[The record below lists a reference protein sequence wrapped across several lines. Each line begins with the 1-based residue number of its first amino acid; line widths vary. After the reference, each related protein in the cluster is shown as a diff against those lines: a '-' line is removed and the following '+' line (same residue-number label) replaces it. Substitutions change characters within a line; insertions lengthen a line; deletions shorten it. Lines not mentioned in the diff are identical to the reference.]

1 MILTCK
7 KLISADDLKDYN
19 EINCIKDC
27 LFFKVISICC
37 TVLYN
42 KGILYVLD
50 KTIFSSIVGK
60 L

>member
-1 MILTCK
+1 MF
-7 KLISADDLKDYN
+7 SHYN

-27 LFFKVISICC
+27 LFFKVISIC